1 MADKKKKKS
10 KGRIRKKVIR
20 TANGLQVVWIDVATG
35 KQVNDTNGWD
45 IVSGNDAD
53 FPTTSSSTS
62 TSSLED
68 ELNDILGIDGG
79 EEYRPTDRP
88 RGGSGGGGSKVPY
101 NENLTDTPRNT
112 KVVDGGLQGLFDA
125 AQSIGLFGGGLGMI
139 GKLLGV
145 KDNAK
150 VDPETGEPI
159 EQPSVADRIVEHF
172 TGGGEDPAGDGEAI
186 VETPT
191 SVSPNSTN
199 EIDTSITPVRGGD
212 VSQTT
217 NWNGKG
223 EHLQDDLLGVV
234 QKAQGLVSFP
244 ININSG
250 YRDPNKNKEVGGANK
265 SEHLHGNAVDV
276 SLEGLNEEQRTEL
289 VRALAQS
296 GALRL
301 GAYSGNT
308 AIHVDMAQGFD
319 SRRGKYSAYPM
330 FDKSIKNMGNAP
342 SWFTNGLDG
351 ARLTGPAPTPATR
364 PVPTVPPIRTMNAGF
379 EDPKT
384 NTGNFKNA
392 PSPELQTIVGDLRFA
407 LTEDPRTNTGSAA
420 NFGPGLVDGARNITT
435 QGVQPAGSVQMTPGA
450 RPSNIPDNSSEL
462 QLLNKMN
469 TDVSAFPEERRGNTG
484 NAANYAPPVP
494 PVDPIKKSYLDLINK
509 REGSPGYN
517 EAFNYVPFNDLSKH
531 PNIYN
536 KEHDTSAAG
545 RYQINAPTWNEFAPK
560 VGVTDFSPESQ
571 DKVAWKIA
579 EENYKVKT
587 GGGDLYA
594 ALKSGDPATIATAF
608 TKNRNRWVSLP
619 ASQGTAWG
627 LVEQFTQSV
636 KPVTPPNPMPYRPAT
651 SPTNK
656 TYYGLPTNTDGSI
669 KVQEQSFSTA
679 TGFTPKDNSTPAPE
693 FAGSNSATAASG
705 FAARPSTRDTSGV
718 ASEGSSVGGGVSNH
732 NPSKA
737 GWSNTPPRNIS
748 TNTGGAVGGSR
759 VGGSVTPPKS
769 TGLGAASTAAGGVTK
784 PSSGFGTRPTKPGEY

>member
-68 ELNDILGIDGG
+68 ELNDILGIDDGSNDAS
-79 EEYRPTDRP
+79 RPTDKP
-88 RGGSGGGGSKVPY
+88 SGNGGGGSKVPY
-101 NENLTDTPRNT
+101 RENLTDTPKNT
-112 KVVDGGLQGLFDA
+112 TVVKGGIQGLFDA

-145 KDNAK
+145 KDNVK
-150 VDPETGEPI
+150 VDTETGEPI
-159 EQPSVADRIVEHF
+159 EQSSVADRIVEHF
-172 TGGGEDPAGDGEAI
+172 TGGGEDPDGDGEAI
-186 VETPT
+186 VEPPTVDTTIEPST
-191 SVSPNSTN
+191 SVSSNSTN
-199 EIDTSITPVRGGD
+199 TIDTTIEPLEPSTPLTKRTVKTVAIDAEG
-212 VSQTT
+212 
-217 NWNGKG
+217 N
-223 EHLQDDLLGVV
+223 
-234 QKAQGLVSFP
+234 P
-244 ININSG
+244 I
-250 YRDPNKNKEVGGANK
+250 
-265 SEHLHGNAVDV
+265 L
-276 SLEGLNEEQRTEL
+276 
-289 VRALAQS
+289 
-296 GALRL
+296 
-301 GAYSGNT
+301 
-308 AIHVDMAQGFD
+308 
-319 SRRGKYSAYPM
+319 
-330 FDKSIKNMGNAP
+330 
-342 SWFTNGLDG
+342 
-351 ARLTGPAPTPATR
+351 PTPA
-364 PVPTVPPIRTMNAGF
+364 I
-379 EDPKT
+379 DPFGTYVADKNQSRLTPNKGLSFNGEGYEGNFVEGKT
-384 NTGNFKNA
+384 NTGNYRNYK
-392 PSPELQTIVGDLRFA
+392 PSGELESIVNDLKTA
-407 LTEDPRTNTGSAA
+407 LTKAPNAVNS
-420 NFGPGLVDGARNITT
+420 GARSITT
-435 QGVQPAGSVQMTPGA
+435 QGVQPAGSVQMPPGA

-484 NAANYAPPVP
+484 NVANYVPPIP
-494 PVDPIKKSYLDLINK
+494 PVDPIKKSYLDLINA

-656 TYYGLPTNTDGSI
+656 TYYGLPTTPDGSI
-669 KVQEQSFSTA
+669 DVQERGFSTA
-679 TGFTPKDNSTPAPE
+679 TGFAPKSNDTPAPE
-693 FAGSNSATAASG
+693 FAGSNPAPVATG
-705 FAARPSTRDTSGV
+705 FAARPSTRDNSGV
-718 ASEGSSVGGGVSNH
+718 ASEGSSVGGGVSNYS
-732 NPSKA
+732 PSQT
-737 GWSNTPPRNIS
+737 GWSNTPPRQLP
-748 TNTGGAVGGSR
+748 THTGGAVGGSK
-759 VGGSVTPPKS
+759 VGGSTSTSKS
-769 TGLGAASTAAGGVTK
+769 TGLGAASTAAGGVSK